1 MVRDTLY
8 WNLLE
13 SIGRSHVVSLEVR
26 KKPVIFRTHLWMIS
40 PYFPIETSIFPWLKV
55 TPSPWLSFLGP
66 GLYQLSELP
75 HTGAGSSH

>member
-26 KKPVIFRTHLWMIS
+26 KKTGHFQNPFMDRGYQYHYKSQCLG
-40 PYFPIETSIFPWLKV
+40 
-55 TPSPWLSFLGP
+55 TPTKAFVRPHSVKNSMVCTWFL
-66 GLYQLSELP
+66 
-75 HTGAGSSH
+75 